1 MNLAW
6 SPSYSAHPTLWRATH
21 DRRGLRPANPTQARA
36 ALAQA
41 SGKFFYMFFS
51 RCGGTDLTTDCSL
64 VAANLMFGSCRTL
77 VCSGSTVWQL
87 PNSGLAAAKLWFG
100 GCQTWV
106 WQLPNQSFG
115 NEKLSLLMVLHY
127 IRSVSMYFVFGFA
140 IPLLSWH
147 LVTLVQSMM
156 K

>member
-1 MNLAW
+1 LQ
-6 SPSYSAHPTLWRATH
+6 L
-21 DRRGLRPANPTQARA
+21 
-36 ALAQA
+36 
-41 SGKFFYMFFS
+41 
-51 RCGGTDLTTDCSL
+51 GGCQSQ
-64 VAANLMFGSCRTL
+64 VR
-77 VCSGSTVWQL
+77 QL
-87 PNSGLAAAKLWFG
+87 PNSGLLGLNRLAAAKLRFGSAAKLWFG

-115 NEKLSLLMVLHY
+115 NERLSLLMLSHY
-127 IRSVSMYFVFGFA
+127 IRSVSMYFAFGFA